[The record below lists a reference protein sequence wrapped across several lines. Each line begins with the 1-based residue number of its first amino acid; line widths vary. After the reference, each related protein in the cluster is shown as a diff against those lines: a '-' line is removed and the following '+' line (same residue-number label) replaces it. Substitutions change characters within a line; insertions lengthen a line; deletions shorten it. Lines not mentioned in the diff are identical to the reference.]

1 MNFIK
6 IGEDKEFKD
15 YLIYKKNLLIQSSKL
30 YKNKRRYKQY
40 LNEYYIE
47 PFAIIGRSENYY
59 KNKII
64 ELMIKNKWLER
75 KLKRSKI

>member
-1 MNFIK
+1 M
-6 IGEDKEFKD
+6 E
-15 YLIYKKNLLIQSSKL
+15 KNILIQSSIS

-40 LNEYYIE
+40 LNEIYIE

>member
-1 MNFIK
+1 MTIK
-6 IGEDKEFKD
+6 IEEDKEFKD
-15 YLIYKKNLLIQSSKL
+15 YLIYKKNLLIKSSKF

-40 LNEYYIE
+40 LNEIYIE
-47 PFAIIGRSENYY
+47 PYAIIGRGENYY

-64 ELMIKNKWLER
+64 ELIIKNKWLER